1 MHDLHH
7 MVLPPSFLSENPKE
21 AGFCLWLL
29 HPEPMLRPST
39 TALSADG
46 ENAIASVSE
55 TEIRLMSSISQLENA
70 YFSLS
75 SNIQLS
81 DNKVATQRDGELL
94 KSRENWCTVGNEG
107 KNNTVDSL
115 GGFFD
120 GLCKYARYNK
130 FKVQGV
136 LRNGEFN
143 SSANVICSLSFDRD
157 EDYLAAGGVSKK
169 IKIFEFQSLFN
180 DSIDIH
186 YPVVEM
192 SNKSKLSCICWI
204 SYIRNYLVSA
214 DYDGIVKMFVGS

>member
-29 HPEPMLRPST
+29 HPEPMLP
-39 TALSADG
+39 ALSADG

-70 YFSLS
+70 YFSLR

-94 KSRENWCTVGNEG
+94 KSRENWCSVGNEG

-115 GGFFD
+115 GGFLD
-120 GLCKYARYNK
+120 GVCKYARYNK
-130 FKVQGV
+130 FKVPGV

-214 DYDGIVKMFVGS
+214 DYDGIVKVYV